1 MGEPLGYLLQV
12 LEENLFLYST
22 KRASYGRFFA
32 SIKIRFSYSGLFTSI
47 PVAIQIHIHAFS
59 YHYIFYLCAMP
70 KELLVQVSPE
80 IAANDELLKIYLSK
94 QIKVATTDIKQIT
107 LLKRSID
114 ARQKAI
120 KINLKVIVF
129 FKDDDIIQNKISL
142 PDYKDVT
149 HAQEVIVVGA
159 GPAGLFA
166 ALQLIE
172 LGLKPIVIERGKEV
186 RGRRRDLKA
195 INLEHLVNEDSNYC
209 FGEGGAGT
217 YSDGKLY
224 TRSKKR
230 GDVTRILELL
240 VAFGA
245 NPDILIEAHPH
256 IGTNKL
262 PQIIQD
268 IREKIIAFGGQ
279 VLFETRMTDLLIKN
293 NEVQGIVTHKG
304 DTIAASSIIL
314 ATGHSARDV
323 FELLHRRTVFIE
335 AKPFA
340 IGVRAEHPQTLIDS
354 IQYSCDYRGEQLPP
368 APYSIV
374 KQVGG
379 RGMYSFCMCPG
390 GIIAPCAT
398 SPGEVVTNGWSPSK
412 RDQATAN
419 SGIVIELKLEDFAP
433 YAKFGPLAGM
443 EFQKAIEQKAW
454 NIAGKTQKVPAQRMI
469 DFTQNRVSE
478 SIPKT
483 SYVPGTTSV
492 EMGTVFPGFL
502 TQILR
507 EGFCEFGKSM
517 KGYLTNEAIIHAP
530 ESRTSSPVRI
540 PRNPETLEHVQIK
553 GLYPC
558 GEGAGYAGGIISAA
572 IDGEKC
578 ALKIKENGR

>member
-1 MGEPLGYLLQV
+1 MPRDIQLQV
-12 LEENLFLYST
+12 T
-22 KRASYGRFFA
+22 
-32 SIKIRFSYSGLFTSI
+32 
-47 PVAIQIHIHAFS
+47 
-59 YHYIFYLCAMP
+59 
-70 KELLVQVSPE
+70 PE
-80 IAANDELLKIYLSK
+80 IAHNE
-94 QIKVATTDIKQIT
+94 T
-107 LLKRSID
+107 LLHLHVAKLMQVTGSDIQKIVIEKRSID
-114 ARQKAI
+114 ARQKAV
-120 KINLKVIVF
+120 KFNLKALVYFSDEVYTSQKIV
-129 FKDDDIIQNKISL
+129 L
-142 PDYKDVT
+142 PEYPNVT
-149 HAQEVIVVGA
+149 HSQEVIVVGA

-172 LGLKPIVIERGKEV
+172 LGLKPIVLERGKDV

-195 INLEHLVNEDSNYC
+195 INVDHIVNEDSNYC

-230 GDVTRILELL
+230 GDVDRILRLL
-240 VAFGA
+240 VGFGA
-245 NPDILIEAHPH
+245 SDEILVEAHPH

-268 IREKIIAFGGQ
+268 IREKIIEHGGQ
-279 VLFETRMTDLLIKN
+279 VLFETKVVDILLKN
-293 NEVQGIVTHKG
+293 NEVEGVLTQKG
-304 DTIAASSIIL
+304 DKILATKIIL
-314 ATGHSARDV
+314 ATGHSARDI
-323 FELLHRRTVFIE
+323 FELLHQKEIYIE

-340 IGVRAEHPQTLIDS
+340 LGVRAEHPQSLIDS
-354 IQYSCDYRGEQLPP
+354 VQYSCDYRGQYLPP

-374 KQVGG
+374 KQVNG

-390 GIIAPCAT
+390 GVVAPCAT

-419 SGIVIELKLEDFAP
+419 SGIVVELRVEDFKP
-433 YAKFGPLAGM
+433 FAKYGPLAGLA
-443 EFQKAIEQKAW
+443 FQKDIEQRAW
-454 NIAGKTQKVPAQRMI
+454 QLAGKTQRVPAQKMV
-469 DFTQNRVSE
+469 DFSQKKQSTE
-478 SIPKT
+478 IPKT

-492 EMGTVFPGFL
+492 ELGEVFPSFL
-502 TQILR
+502 TQTLR
-507 EGFCEFGKSM
+507 EGFIQFGKSM
-517 KGYLTNEAIIHAP
+517 RGYFTNEAILHAP

-540 PRNPETLEHVQIK
+540 PRTSDTLEHVQIK

-578 ALKIKENGR
+578 ALKIAESLKKCKV

>member
-1 MGEPLGYLLQV
+1 MPRE
-12 LEENLFLYST
+12 
-22 KRASYGRFFA
+22 
-32 SIKIRFSYSGLFTSI
+32 
-47 PVAIQIHIHAFS
+47 IQF
-59 YHYIFYLCAMP
+59 
-70 KELLVQVSPE
+70 QVSPE
-80 IAANDELLKIYLSK
+80 VAANEYLLVQQVAKMFQVSSK
-94 QIKVATTDIKQIT
+94 EIQKVVV
-107 LLKRSID
+107 LKRSID

-120 KINLKVIVF
+120 KFNIKANVF
-129 FKDDDIIQNKISL
+129 MIDEPFEATKIEL
-142 PDYKDVT
+142 PDYPNVSN
-149 HAQEVIVVGA
+149 AQEVLVVGA

-172 LGLKPIVIERGKEV
+172 LGLKPIVLERGKDV

-195 INLEHLVNEDSNYC
+195 INLEHIVNEDSNYC

-230 GDVTRILELL
+230 GDVDRILELL
-240 VAFGA
+240 VGFGA
-245 NPDILIEAHPH
+245 SSEILVEAHPH

-268 IREKIIAFGGQ
+268 IREKIRACGGQ
-279 VLFETRMTDLLIKN
+279 VLFEKKVTDILIKN
-293 NEVQGIVTHKG
+293 NEIQGVETQKG
-304 DTIAASSIIL
+304 DTILAQKLIL
-314 ATGHSARDV
+314 ATGHSARDI
-323 FELLHRRTVFIE
+323 FELLYQKEIEIE

-340 IGVRAEHPQTLIDS
+340 LGVRAEHPQELIDT
-354 IQYSCDYRGEQLPP
+354 IQYSCDFRGDHLPP

-374 KQVGG
+374 KQVNG

-390 GIIAPCAT
+390 GVIAPCAT

-412 RDQATAN
+412 RDQSTAN
-419 SGIVIELKLEDFAP
+419 SGIVVELKLEDFKP

-454 NIAGKTQKVPAQRMI
+454 HLAGETQKVPAQRMV
-469 DFTQNRVSE
+469 DFTQHKVS
-478 SIPKT
+478 SDIPKT

-492 EMGTVFPGFL
+492 ELGQVFPNFL
-502 TQILR
+502 TQIMR
-507 EGFCEFGKSM
+507 EGFVQFGKSM
-517 KGYLTNEAIIHAP
+517 RGYMTNEAILHAP

-540 PRNPETLEHVQIK
+540 PRNPETLEHIQIK

-578 ALKIKENGR
+578 ALKIAEVLK

>member
-1 MGEPLGYLLQV
+1 
-12 LEENLFLYST
+12 
-22 KRASYGRFFA
+22 
-32 SIKIRFSYSGLFTSI
+32 
-47 PVAIQIHIHAFS
+47 
-59 YHYIFYLCAMP
+59 MP
-70 KELLVQVSPE
+70 QELLIQVSPE
-80 IAANDELLKIYLSK
+80 IAANDLLLKSHLSK
-94 QIKVATTDIKQIT
+94 EIKITVDDIQHISI
-107 LLKRSID
+107 LKRSID
-114 ARQKAI
+114 ARQKAV
-120 KINLKVIVF
+120 KINLKVLIYLKGELF
-129 FKDDDIIQNKISL
+129 QEPKFQL
-142 PDYKDVT
+142 PDYGNVAS
-149 HAQEVIVVGA
+149 AQEVIVVGA

-172 LGLKPIVIERGKEV
+172 LGLKPILVERGKDV

-195 INLEHLVNEDSNYC
+195 INVDHLVNEDSNYC

-230 GDVTRILELL
+230 GDVTRVLELF

-245 NPDILIEAHPH
+245 TPDILVDAHPH

-268 IREKIIAFGGQ
+268 IREKIIECGGQ
-279 VLFETRMTDLLIKN
+279 VLFETRLTDILIKN
-293 NEVQGIVTHKG
+293 NEVQGIVTQKG
-304 DTIAASSIIL
+304 DSILANKIIL
-314 ATGHSARDV
+314 ATGHSARDIY
-323 FELLHRRTVFIE
+323 ELLDRKKVFIE

-340 IGVRAEHPQTLIDS
+340 LGVRAEHPQSLIDS
-354 IQYSCDYRGEQLPP
+354 IQYSCDYRGDYLPP

-390 GIIAPCAT
+390 GVIAPCAT

-412 RDQATAN
+412 RDQVTAN
-419 SGIVIELKLEDFAP
+419 SGIVIELQLEDFKP
-433 YAKFGPLAGM
+433 FAKFGALAGM
-443 EFQKAIEQKAW
+443 EFQKSIEHKAW
-454 NIAGKTQKVPAQRMI
+454 HLAGESQKVPAQRMI
-469 DFTQNRVSE
+469 DFTQNRVS
-478 SIPKT
+478 SDIPKT

-492 EMGTVFPGFL
+492 EMGQVFPGFL

-507 EGFCEFGKSM
+507 EGFTEFGKSM
-517 KGYLTNEAIIHAP
+517 KGYLTNEAILHAP

-540 PRNPETLEHVQIK
+540 PRDAETLEHLQIK

-558 GEGAGYAGGIISAA
+558 GEGAGFAGGIVSAA

-578 ALKIKENGR
+578 ALKIAEALK